1 MQTPQQ
7 LMTLT
12 SADKILATITDNY
25 LVDENQ
31 YVQALLD
38 SMDFTDEQ
46 LDTQKEKVS
55 ELITNIRKEA
65 DGGNGIDN
73 FLQEYSLDTEEGIIL
88 MCLAEA
94 LLRIPDAETADA
106 LIEDKLSDAAWDK
119 HLSKSDSL
127 FVNASTWGLMLS
139 GKLTGLGKDSEEKPS
154 TLLGRMVD
162 RLGEPVIRA
171 AMYQAMKIMGKQ
183 FVLGRNINEA
193 LKAGDKNR
201 VKGYTHSFDMLGE
214 AALTSDDA
222 KRYHKSYYDAI
233 TAIGSKTY
241 CENAPRPGISIKLSA
256 LHPRYEESQRDRVL
270 TELYDSV
277 VELIKHAREL
287 NIQLTIDAEE
297 MDRLELSL
305 HLFQKLYHSDAAKGW
320 GNLGLVVQAYSTRA
334 LPVLHWLNHLAAET
348 GTRIPVR
355 LVKGAYWDSEI
366 KLCQQMGLDSYPV
379 FTRKVNTDV
388 SYLACA
394 NYLLSKAQNNIFPQF
409 ATHNAQ
415 TASTILHFVE
425 KYQNRNFEFQRLHGM
440 GHELYDEVLKQEK
453 ALGNP
458 TYARIYAPVGAHKDL
473 LPYLVRRL
481 LENGAN
487 TSFVHKLVD
496 PETPVESLAA
506 HPVREVT
513 QNKSFYNTAIAK
525 PTDIFAER
533 PNSKGTNLHI
543 EGQRE
548 RFITTVNSFT
558 DRTYHIG
565 SLINGKLH
573 KVEEKQDIVS
583 PYNHKQVIG
592 SVSFANTDT
601 AKLALAEARKAYPA
615 WNKVSIKKR
624 AEILNKIADLYEE
637 HQHELISLCVREAGK
652 VFQDGIDEIREAVD
666 FCRYYAD
673 QAEKNWGKPLE
684 LIGPTG
690 ETNELQIS
698 GRGVFFCI
706 SPWNFPL
713 AIFTGQ
719 IVAALVTGNTVI
731 AKPAESTNIIAY
743 RAVELMHE
751 AGVPQNV
758 LQLVCG
764 LGNVVGQT
772 LIEDDGVS
780 GVCFTGSTETAK
792 HLNRTLA
799 AQEGAIIPFIAETGG
814 QNAMIVDSTS
824 LPEQVVTDV
833 VHSAFMSA
841 GQRCSA
847 LRVLY
852 LQNEIA
858 DKVIELLKG
867 AMQELIVSNPEH
879 YKTDIG
885 SVIDAK
891 AQSGLMEHLE
901 KITKVGKLIHQ
912 VKPIGV
918 DTDNATFVP
927 PTAIEI
933 DSISQLEKEQFGPI
947 LHIIRFERKNLPQ
960 VIADIN
966 STGYG
971 LTFGIHS
978 RNETFYNNIAKHID
992 AGNIYINRNQIG
1004 AVVGVNPFGGHGL
1017 SGTGPKAGGPHYL
1030 MRFINEKTISNN
1042 ITAIGGNASLLVLG
1056 GS

>member
-1 MQTPQQ
+1 
-7 LMTLT
+7 
-12 SADKILATITDNY
+12 
-25 LVDENQ
+25 
-31 YVQALLD
+31 
-38 SMDFTDEQ
+38 
-46 LDTQKEKVS
+46 
-55 ELITNIRKEA
+55 
-65 DGGNGIDN
+65 
-73 FLQEYSLDTEEGIIL
+73 
-88 MCLAEA
+88 
-94 LLRIPDAETADA
+94 
-106 LIEDKLSDAAWDK
+106 
-119 HLSKSDSL
+119 
-127 FVNASTWGLMLS
+127 
-139 GKLTGLGKDSEEKPS
+139 
-154 TLLGRMVD
+154 
-162 RLGEPVIRA
+162 
-171 AMYQAMKIMGKQ
+171 
-183 FVLGRNINEA
+183 
-193 LKAGDKNR
+193 
-201 VKGYTHSFDMLGE
+201 
-214 AALTSDDA
+214 
-222 KRYHKSYYDAI
+222 
-233 TAIGSKTY
+233 
-241 CENAPRPGISIKLSA
+241 
-256 LHPRYEESQRDRVL
+256 
-270 TELYDSV
+270 
-277 VELIKHAREL
+277 
-287 NIQLTIDAEE
+287 
-297 MDRLELSL
+297 
-305 HLFQKLYHSDAAKGW
+305 
-320 GNLGLVVQAYSTRA
+320 
-334 LPVLHWLNHLAAET
+334 
-348 GTRIPVR
+348 
-355 LVKGAYWDSEI
+355 
-366 KLCQQMGLDSYPV
+366 
-379 FTRKVNTDV
+379 
-388 SYLACA
+388 
-394 NYLLSKAQNNIFPQF
+394 FPQF

-440 GHELYDEVLKQEK
+440 GHELYDEVLKREK
-453 ALGNP
+453 VAGKP

-513 QNKSFYNTAIAK
+513 KNESFYNTAIAK

-548 RFITTVNSFT
+548 RFITTVNSFA
-558 DRTYHIG
+558 DRTYQIG

-615 WNKVSIKKR
+615 WNKISVTKR
-624 AEILNKIADLYEE
+624 AKILNKIADLYEE

-690 ETNELQIS
+690 ETNELKIS

-764 LGNVVGQT
+764 LGSVVGQT
-772 LIEDDGVS
+772 LIEDDGVN
-780 GVCFTGSTETAK
+780 GVCFTGSTATAK

-799 AQEGAIIPFIAETGG
+799 AREGAIVPFIAETGG

-885 SVIDAK
+885 SVIDSK

-901 KITKVGKLIHQ
+901 KITTVGKLIHQ

-966 STGYG
+966 
-971 LTFGIHS
+971 
-978 RNETFYNNIAKHID
+978 
-992 AGNIYINRNQIG
+992 
-1004 AVVGVNPFGGHGL
+1004 
-1017 SGTGPKAGGPHYL
+1017 
-1030 MRFINEKTISNN
+1030 
-1042 ITAIGGNASLLVLG
+1042 
-1056 GS
+1056 